1 MNELVRA
8 LRVCA
13 FCPNTCRDHWPG
25 QAGVG
30 PESRTPSAM
39 ALLGLAVAEGRWPA
53 DAATRQALAQREMV
67 HALRPHCD
75 HHLDVAGLLDA
86 ALQAASGGATGLPGA
101 GTVEPAR

>member
-25 QAGVG
+25 HAGVG

-75 HHLDVAGLLDA
+75 HQLDVAGLLDQ
-86 ALQAASGGATGLPGA
+86 ALEAASIGATGLPMV
-101 GTVEPAR
+101 GTAEPAR

>member
-25 QAGVG
+25 QAGVE

-75 HHLDVAGLLDA
+75 HQLDVGGLLDE
-86 ALQAASGGATGLPGA
+86 ALEAASSGATGLPVA
-101 GTVEPAR
+101 ATAEPAR